1 MAFFLCCVVL
11 LFPWALRTERIIW
24 WILSIL
30 FFVIIGTLW
39 PILRINKDKSQNDAI
54 CLEQNRSEE
63 NIDIQE
69 RIAERQKD
77 QDYTGEL
84 QEEQMSIAEPQ
95 EEQMSI
101 VEPQEEQMSI
111 AEPQEEQ
118 MSIVEPQEE
127 QMSIAEPQEEQMSIA
142 EPQEEQV
149 SIVELQEEQVSIVEP
164 QEEQVSIVELHEEL
178 VEIDTTLNNTE
189 ALALTL
195 LEPFPEL
202 NIISLEELID
212 LGFKAKHS
220 DNFEQ
225 AAFYFSKALSLD
237 PVPDIAFYL
246 ILDCYW
252 LWNNLDEREYALS
265 QLDGIIKRYLPRF
278 NSELSHQ
285 FNVWMTKENIDI
297 N

>member
-1 MAFFLCCVVL
+1 MYLTWQAQLFGITRRRAFLMAFFLCCAVL

-24 WILSIL
+24 WITSIL

-39 PILRINKDKSQNDAI
+39 PIIQINKDKSQNGVI
-54 CLEQNRSEE
+54 CPDQNRSEE
-63 NIDIQE
+63 NYDIQE

-77 QDYTGEL
+77 QDYID
-84 QEEQMSIAEPQ
+84 QPQ
-95 EEQMSI
+95 EEQASI
-101 VEPQEEQMSI
+101 VE
-111 AEPQEEQ
+111 A
-118 MSIVEPQEE
+118 
-127 QMSIAEPQEEQMSIA
+127 
-142 EPQEEQV
+142 QEEQV
-149 SIVELQEEQVSIVEP
+149 SIVEAQEEQVSIVEA
-164 QEEQVSIVELHEEL
+164 QEEQVK
-178 VEIDTTLNNTE
+178 IDTTLNITE

-195 LEPFPEL
+195 LEPLPEL

-225 AAFYFSKALSLD
+225 AAFYFSKALSLN

-265 QLDGIIKRYLPRF
+265 QLNGIIKRYLPRF
-278 NSELSHQ
+278 NSGLSHQ
-285 FNVWMTKENIDI
+285 FNVWMTKENIKI